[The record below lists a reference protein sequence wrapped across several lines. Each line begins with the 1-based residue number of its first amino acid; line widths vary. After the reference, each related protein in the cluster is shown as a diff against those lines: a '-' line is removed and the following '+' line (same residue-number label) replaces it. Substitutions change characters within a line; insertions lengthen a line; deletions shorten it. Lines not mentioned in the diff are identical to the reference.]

1 MNRISLVNRKIVRWS
16 SMSTLNDFIR
26 ARTSRVASVEALT
39 YQNMTPLKVSSEQ
52 IQLEYKLNTELDLN
66 PMGNMHGGRMAYI
79 LDSVMSALAS
89 DFDKTD
95 VNSLNFSVSYL
106 NGISKD
112 LDSFL
117 VTAKIVKG
125 GRAMAFLTAELSSK
139 AGEIY
144 TLSEGSFAKCA

>member
-1 MNRISLVNRKIVRWS
+1 
-16 SMSTLNDFIR
+16 
-26 ARTSRVASVEALT
+26 
-39 YQNMTPLKVSSEQ
+39 MTPVKITSEE
-52 IQLEYKLNTELDLN
+52 IELEYKLNTELDLN

-112 LDSFL
+112 LESFL

-125 GRAMAFLTAELSSK
+125 GRAMAFVTAELRLITFDTGICYTGNSDLKPAKSTHFQKEVFRK
-139 AGEIY
+139 ALE
-144 TLSEGSFAKCA
+144 